1 MSATELQ
8 QLEASIKQSDELIE
22 LGNCLERLRNNR
34 DFKKIIIEGYFEQE
48 AVRLVHLKADN
59 NMQSVESQKSIVAQM
74 DAIGNL
80 SQYFATLQ
88 FKAGMAHKAK
98 ASDEEMRDELLAEG
112 LE

>member
-8 QLEASIKQSDELIE
+8 QLETRINQSDEMIA
-22 LGNCLERLRNNR
+22 LGNCLERLNNNS
-34 DFKKIIIEGYFEQE
+34 DFLKVIKEGYFEKE
-48 AVRLVHLKADN
+48 AVRLVYLKADP
-59 NMQSVESQKSIVAQM
+59 NMQSEQSQKSITTQM

-80 SQYFATLQ
+80 SQYLATLQ

-112 LE
+112 QE

>member
-8 QLEASIKQSDELIE
+8 QIENSIKQSDELIE

-34 DFKKIIIEGYFEQE
+34 DFIKVVKEGYFEQE
-48 AVRLVHLKADN
+48 AIRLVHLKSDS
-59 NMQSVESQKSIVAQM
+59 NMQSEQAQRNILKQI

-80 SQYFATLQ
+80 SEYLATLQ
-88 FKAGMAHKAK
+88 FKVGMAHKAK

-112 LE
+112 L